1 MERNWILG
9 VVLSVAGLITL
20 VLVDE
25 PGERVAAFITV
36 AAGWGVILWRMEA
49 VSRSK
54 MRALEEAQAGLVD
67 LSREFHK
74 VLDEFTD
81 TFADQFTKGRRE
93 LRQLRSLLRDAVE
106 RLSHAFSFLAEQI
119 EAQQELLEEVA
130 GHSGSLMRHG
140 SVLANVDA
148 GAWHGH
154 DDVASAGVA
163 HQTQAL
169 VEEVVTMSDRLAV
182 GVAQLWRVK
191 GEVDT
196 TLGEAIMALQFE
208 DITAQLADH
217 VVDRVAYLETLLCG
231 IMKIEEDMA
240 ADRLDA
246 DGARSVYQCRV
257 RKMREALQAA
267 SALVEQAEHVA
278 VHQETLT
285 AGEVELF

>member
-1 MERNWILG
+1 LERNWILG
-9 VVLSVAGLITL
+9 AVLSVAGLITL
-20 VLVDE
+20 LVVHE
-25 PGERVAAFITV
+25 PGERLAAFITV
-36 AAGWGVILWRMEA
+36 ATGWGLILWRMEA
-49 VSRSK
+49 IFRGK
-54 MRALEEAQAGLVD
+54 MRALEEAQADLVG

-74 VLDEFTD
+74 VLDQFTD
-81 TFADQFTKGRRE
+81 TFADQFTKSRRE
-93 LRQLRSLLRDAVE
+93 LGQLRSLLRDAVE
-106 RLSHAFSFLAEQI
+106 RLTHAFSFLKEQI

-148 GAWHGH
+148 GAWQTHG
-154 DDVASAGVA
+154 DIASTGVA
-163 HQTQAL
+163 IQTQAL

-208 DITAQLADH
+208 DITAQIADH
-217 VVDRVAYLETLLCG
+217 VVDRVQYLEALLCG
-231 IMKIEEDMA
+231 IMKIEEDA
-240 ADRLDA
+240 AAGRPDA

-257 RKMREALQAA
+257 RKMREALQGA
-267 SALVEQAEHVA
+267 SALVEQVEHVA

>member
-1 MERNWILG
+1 LQRNWILG

-20 VLVDE
+20 LLVHE
-25 PGERVAAFITV
+25 PGEQVATFITV
-36 AAGWGVILWRMEA
+36 ATGWGLILWRTEA
-49 VSRSK
+49 VFRGK
-54 MRALEEAQAGLVD
+54 MRGLEEAQAGLVD
-67 LSREFHK
+67 LSREFHE
-74 VLDEFTD
+74 VLDQFTD

-106 RLSHAFSFLAEQI
+106 RLTHAFSFLREQI

-148 GAWHGH
+148 AAWHGQN
-154 DDVASAGVA
+154 DIAPAGVA
-163 HQTQAL
+163 LQTQAL

-196 TLGEAIMALQFE
+196 TLGEAVMALQFE

-217 VVDRVAYLETLLCG
+217 VVDRIAYLETLLCG
-231 IMKIEEDMA
+231 IMKIEGDA
-240 ADRLDA
+240 AAGRVDA
-246 DGARSVYQCRV
+246 DGARSAYHCRV

-267 SALVEQAEHVA
+267 SALVEQAEYVA